1 MAAFRGPKVPNAWLW
16 RWRRNPLRRRSD
28 ALEAW
33 IVLVAGALTVLGGV
47 LAGLLAT
54 QSVEHG
60 LARQRTEWHSVLAL
74 LTDDVPKP
82 TASATGADFVWAEV
96 RWTAADGSPRAGQA
110 RVSVGSRAGTPVTV
124 WTDDEGRL
132 VTKPASPSQA
142 RLRASLVGVLMG
154 VSAAG
159 VPFIGGR
166 LLRGHME
173 RRRMDRWDEE
183 WQRIGPL
190 WGRKT
195 G

>member
-1 MAAFRGPKVPNAWLW
+1 MPAFRGPKVPNGWLW

-28 ALEAW
+28 AVEAW

-47 LAGLLAT
+47 LVGLLAT

-60 LARQRTEWHSVLAL
+60 LARQRAEWHSVLAL
-74 LTDDVPKP
+74 LADDVPKSP
-82 TASATGADFVWAEV
+82 ASATGADRVWAKV
-96 RWTAADGSPRAGQA
+96 RWSAADGSPRAGQA
-110 RVSVGSRAGTPVTV
+110 LVSVGSHAGTPVTV
-124 WTDDEGRL
+124 WTDGGGRL
-132 VTKPASPSQA
+132 VTRPASPSQA
-142 RLRASLVGVLMG
+142 RLRASLVGILMG

-159 VPFIGGR
+159 VPFMGGR
-166 LLRGHME
+166 LVRGRME
-173 RRRMDRWDEE
+173 RRRMEQWDEE

>member
-74 LTDDVPKP
+74 LADDVPKP
-82 TASATGADFVWAEV
+82 TASATGADIVWAEV

-110 RVSVGSRAGTPVTV
+110 RVSAGSRAGTPVTV
-124 WTDDEGRL
+124 WTDDDGRL
-132 VTKPASPSQA
+132 VTRPASPSQA
-142 RLRASLVGVLMG
+142 RLRASLVGILMG